1 MNSSSPLPNTRI
13 LVLVT
18 ALTALLSFS
27 GCLSSRTLFEDLAK
41 TPKHPV
47 QDSAVYARLNPF
59 QQDFLYLTEYVRES
73 HPEPYASWSKQE
85 FDSEQRRMLE
95 SLATDTGRTVFERTL
110 NSFLSRIRDTHTYA
124 QTSWMGGE
132 LQYPISFFWIKDT
145 LFLASVG
152 QEQDTS
158 LIGSKVVSFNGVP
171 TTDAFVRFLP
181 LATYENLYR
190 ARRNIQ
196 YYFVFP
202 TFLREA
208 GVIHSDT
215 LRLTLLTPVG
225 TTREYVLT
233 PVKKPERFQHYES
246 HPVTEKV
253 NRPFIYKIEKEQ
265 GVCYMQFNTMVDLR
279 LARLLA
285 FPTNLLAYP
294 VAWVMGIGYFENFL
308 EDMCEEMNEEGVNT
322 LVIDM
327 RTNGGGGSIYGE
339 QLLYHLDVPSDI
351 RNYTMAVRFSPFY
364 KEFLPGAWR
373 EFDSLYAMK
382 YRGKR
387 LPDSLLLTAD
397 FVPDTTKGGYF
408 LNVADP
414 ESDYYIEPGR
424 TRFHGKVYVLVG
436 ERTYSSAIILS
447 SIIKDNKLFTVVGQ
461 PTGGRPSHYGET
473 LILKLP
479 NSGIICRISC
489 KKFFR
494 PDVKRDSEDSLYP
507 DVEIWPT
514 FDDYRYGRDPVYDWV
529 VKDANKSKA
538 SIQ

>member
-1 MNSSSPLPNTRI
+1 MNSSFPFANTRI
-13 LVLVT
+13 LALVSVL
-18 ALTALLSFS
+18 AALLTFS
-27 GCLSSRTLFEDLAK
+27 GCLSSRTLIEDLAK

-47 QDSAVYARLNPF
+47 QDSAIYARLNSF

-73 HPEPYASWSKQE
+73 HPEPYGAWSKQE

-95 SLATDTGRTVFERTL
+95 SLASDTGRTVFERTL
-110 NSFLSRIRDTHTYA
+110 DSFLSRIRDTHTVA

-132 LQYPISFFWIKDT
+132 LAYPISFFWIKDT

-158 LIGSKVVSFNGVP
+158 LIGSRVESFNGVP
-171 TTDAFVRFLP
+171 TNEVFSRFLRF
-181 LATYENLYR
+181 ATYENEYR
-190 ARRNIQ
+190 ARRIVQ

-202 TFLREA
+202 TFLRKA
-208 GVIHSDT
+208 GINQSDT
-215 LRLTLLTPVG
+215 LHLTLFTPNG
-225 TTREYVLT
+225 RTREYVST
-233 PVKKPERFQHYES
+233 PVKEPKRFQHYES
-246 HPVTEKV
+246 HPITEKI
-253 NRPFIYKIEKEQ
+253 NRPFIYRIVKDDK
-265 GVCYMQFNTMVDLR
+265 VCYMQFNTMVDLR

-308 EDMCEEMNEEGVNT
+308 EDMCEEMNEEGVKT

-339 QLLYHLDVPSDI
+339 QLLYHLDVPSKIKD
-351 RNYTMAVRFSPFY
+351 YSMAIRFSPFY
-364 KEFLPGAWR
+364 R
-373 EFDSLYAMK
+373 EFHPDAWKEYDSLYAMK
-382 YRGKR
+382 YHGDR
-387 LPDSLLLTAD
+387 LPDSLVVTAD
-397 FVPDTTKGGYF
+397 FVPDTAQGGYF
-408 LNVADP
+408 QNVANP

-424 TRFHGKVYVLVG
+424 MVFHGKVYVLVG

-479 NSGIICRISC
+479 NSGIVCRISC

-494 PDVKRDSEDSLYP
+494 PDVSKDSEDSLYP

-514 FDDYRYGRDPVYDWV
+514 FDDYKHGRDPVYDWV
-529 VKDANKSKA
+529 VQDAARNKA
-538 SIQ
+538 SVQ